1 MAAAVVG
8 RRHGSM
14 VSAFEPA
21 WRTPR
26 GRPGVEEDRFD
37 FTSERNTPSTT
48 NEFIM
53 LELTMVQ
60 RVSPRLGQQDTVV
73 CQYGT

>member
-8 RRHGSM
+8 RLRGSL

-26 GRPGVEEDRFD
+26 GRPGVEDDRFD
-37 FTSERNTPSTT
+37 FVFERNTPSTT
-48 NEFIM
+48 NEFIE
-53 LELTMVQ
+53 LELTDGSSEFL
-60 RVSPRLGQQDTVV
+60 RG
-73 CQYGT
+73 